1 MRFEKEYDQ
10 TDCGSENNAED
21 DECLDEAGNTTLTR
35 GPMSLVWQEVIHCVQ
50 GAEGGV
56 EGGGR
61 GRGAEHPEGGQG
73 LLLLEGGAPLPRGG
87 DILGRHA
94 LPLPVPV
101 PGTAAGGVGLVVFIR
116 GVHL

>member
-10 TDCGSENNAED
+10 TDCGTEHNTEED
-21 DECLDEAGNTTLTR
+21 ERLDEAGDPTLAR
-35 GPMSLVWQEVIHCVQ
+35 GPLSLGGQEVVHCVQ

-56 EGGGR
+56 EGGRR

-73 LLLLEGGAPLPRGG
+73 LLLLEVGAPLPRGG
-87 DILGRHA
+87 DVLGRHP

-101 PGTAAGGVGLVVFIR
+101 PGPAARGVGLVILIW